1 MERRGLLIAAGAVAA
16 GILLSG
22 LILRAADQRWK
33 RAASVADEIDNARA
47 RNSVLQDS
55 LALLMREVDRARE
68 GSSFGAGQASAAR
81 QSERT
86 LLNEF
91 DISDLKKKGLTD
103 PVNDLR
109 RDLMRRR
116 DLIPFEGVLG
126 GTMGFIE
133 ASIAPLSRQW
143 VYAEFEDGHI
153 GGRCV
158 LSYEVGAGGGLFWRV
173 LSAALD

>member
-1 MERRGLLIAAGAVAA
+1 MERRGLLIAAGVVAA
-16 GILLSG
+16 GILVSG
-22 LILRAADQRWK
+22 LFLRAADQRWK
-33 RAASVADEIDNARA
+33 RAAAVADEIDNTRA

-55 LALLMREVDRARE
+55 LMVLMREVDRARE
-68 GSSFGAGQASAAR
+68 GWAGQASAAR
-81 QSERT
+81 LSQRM
-86 LLNEF
+86 LLSEF
-91 DISDLKKKGLTD
+91 DISDLKKRGLKD

-116 DLIPFEGVLG
+116 ELIPFEGVLG

-158 LSYEVGAGGGLFWRV
+158 LSYEVGPGGSLSWRV

>member
-1 MERRGLLIAAGAVAA
+1 MERRGLLIGAGVVAA
-16 GILLSG
+16 GILVSG
-22 LILRAADQRWK
+22 LLLRAADQRWK
-33 RAASVADEIDNARA
+33 RAAAVADEIDNTRA
-47 RNSVLQDS
+47 RNSVLEDS
-55 LALLMREVDRARE
+55 LMLLMGEVDRARE
-68 GSSFGAGQASAAR
+68 GSSFRTGQASAAR
-81 QSERT
+81 QSERI

-91 DISDLKKKGLTD
+91 DISDLKKKGLKE

-116 DLIPFEGVLG
+116 ELIPFEGVLG

-133 ASIAPLSRQW
+133 ASIVPLSRQW

-158 LSYEVGAGGGLFWRV
+158 LSYEVGPGGSLSWRV

>member
-1 MERRGLLIAAGAVAA
+1 MERRGLLIAAGVVAA
-16 GILLSG
+16 GILVSG
-22 LILRAADQRWK
+22 LFLRAADQRWK
-33 RAASVADEIDNARA
+33 RAAAVADEIDNTRA

-55 LALLMREVDRARE
+55 LMVLMREVDRARE
-68 GSSFGAGQASAAR
+68 GWAGQASAAR
-81 QSERT
+81 LSQRM
-86 LLNEF
+86 LLSEF
-91 DISDLKKKGLTD
+91 DISDLKKRGLKD

-116 DLIPFEGVLG
+116 ELIPFEGVLG
-126 GTMGFIE
+126 GTMGFVE

-158 LSYEVGAGGGLFWRV
+158 LSYEVGPGGSLSWRV

>member
-1 MERRGLLIAAGAVAA
+1 MERRGLLIAAGVVAA
-16 GILLSG
+16 GILVSG
-22 LILRAADQRWK
+22 LFLRAADQRWK
-33 RAASVADEIDNARA
+33 RAAAVADEIDNTRA

-55 LALLMREVDRARE
+55 LMVLMREVDRARE
-68 GSSFGAGQASAAR
+68 GWAGQVSAAR
-81 QSERT
+81 LSQRM
-86 LLNEF
+86 LLSEF
-91 DISDLKKKGLTD
+91 DISDLKKRGLKD

-116 DLIPFEGVLG
+116 ELIPFEGVLG
-126 GTMGFIE
+126 GTMGFVE

-158 LSYEVGAGGGLFWRV
+158 LSYEVGADGGLSWRV